1 MKFYKSKY
9 IISSGEK
16 IFEDCILV
24 VQDGKVFDIVRND
37 KVSENTEV
45 TDFGNAVITPG
56 FVNLHTH
63 LQYTDLKPVISC
75 HCEGFSPKQSKGN
88 WIASSHSMNAPR
100 NDDTKID
107 FSDWIISLMKQY
119 FFWSESKKIKSFK
132 NGLRETVLSGCTC
145 IAQLSREEY
154 FIEILKNL
162 DLKSFVFLETFSNS
176 EENSK
181 KEIEKL
187 KKQIKENSSNNVIIG
202 ISPHSIYNV
211 HKTLWEEIAKFS
223 AEENILVHT
232 HLAESQDEIN
242 WLNNKPSGIDKIHK
256 LVKWDN
262 MKPSEEGLN
271 PVEYLEKLGFLK
283 LCGENLT
290 AAHCIELDEK
300 ALEKLVNY
308 GTRIAYCPRSNILLH
323 KKTLDFNKLPQLICE
338 NTGIGTDSRFSN
350 YDLSILNE
358 ANYIKNSTGLDFKKL
373 LNMLTINSARIL
385 KLDDKTGSLNK
396 DLDADFL
403 VFNLNDNERYQDILN
418 KENPDEIYIKGEQ
431 IAKSGKFTAEQ
442 WKFLNES
449 E

>member
-37 KVSENTEV
+37 KVPENTEV
-45 TDFGNAVITPG
+45 IDFGNAVITPG

-63 LQYTDLKPVISC
+63 LQYTDLKPVFKS
-75 HCEGFSPKQSKGN
+75 EQTPQN
-88 WIASSHSMNAPR
+88 M
-100 NDDTKID
+100 D

-119 FFWSESKKIKSFK
+119 FFWSEAKKIKSFK
-132 NGLRETVLSGCTC
+132 NGLREAVLSGCTC
-145 IAQLSREEY
+145 IVQLSREEA
-154 FIEILKNL
+154 FIDILKNL

-187 KKQIKENSSNNVIIG
+187 KKQIKENSSKNVIIG
-202 ISPHSIYNV
+202 ISPHSVYNV
-211 HKTLWEEIAKFS
+211 HKSLWEEIARFS
-223 AEENILVHT
+223 AEENILIHT
-232 HLAESQDEIN
+232 HLAESQDETN

-262 MKPSEEGLN
+262 MKPYEPNLN
-271 PVEYLEKLGFLK
+271 PVEYLEKLGVLQIVK
-283 LCGENLT
+283 ENLT

-300 ALEKLVNY
+300 SLEKLVSY
-308 GTRIAYCPRSNILLH
+308 GVRIAHCPRSNMLLH
-323 KKTLDFNKLPQLICE
+323 KKTLNLNNLPQNILQNI
-338 NTGIGTDSRFSN
+338 GLGTDSKFSN

-358 ANYIKNSTGLDFKKL
+358 AKYIKNSTGLDFKKL
-373 LNMLTINSARIL
+373 LDMLTINSARIL
-385 KLDDKTGSLNK
+385 KIDDKTGSLEK
-396 DLDADFL
+396 GKDADFL
-403 VFNLNDNERYQDILN
+403 VFNLTDTEHYQDILN
-418 KENPDEIYIKGEQ
+418 KEKPEEIYIKGTQ

-442 WKFLNES
+442 WKFLNEPQ
-449 E
+449 

>member
-37 KVSENTEV
+37 KVPENTEV
-45 TDFGNAVITPG
+45 IDFGNAVITPG

-63 LQYTDLKPVISC
+63 LQYTDLKPVFKHNLDSC
-75 HCEGFSPKQSKGN
+75 HCERSEA
-88 WIASSHSMNAPR
+88 IHLI
-100 NDDTKID
+100 NDDPNMD

-119 FFWSESKKIKSFK
+119 FFWSEAKKIKSFK
-132 NGLRETVLSGCTC
+132 NGLREAILSGCTC
-145 IAQLSREEY
+145 IVQLSREEY
-154 FIEILKNL
+154 FIDILKIL

-187 KKQIKENSSNNVIIG
+187 KKQIKENSSKNVIIG

-211 HKTLWEEIAKFS
+211 HSSLWEEIARFS
-223 AEENILVHT
+223 VEENILVHT
-232 HLAESQDEIN
+232 HLAESQDETN

-262 MKPSEEGLN
+262 LKPYESGLN

-300 ALEKLVNY
+300 SLEKLVNY
-308 GTRIAYCPRSNILLH
+308 DAGIAYCPRSNILLH
-323 KKTLDFNKLPQLICE
+323 KKNLDYNKLPQSICE

-358 ANYIKNSTGLDFKKL
+358 ARWIKNSTGLDFKKL
-373 LNMLTINSARIL
+373 LDMLTINSARIL
-385 KLDDKTGSLNK
+385 KIDDKTGSLEK
-396 DLDADFL
+396 GKDADFL
-403 VFNLNDNERYQDILN
+403 VFNLSPSVILSKAKDLYQDILN
-418 KENPDEIYIKGEQ
+418 KEKPEEIYIKGTQ

-442 WKFLNES
+442 WKFLNEPQ
-449 E
+449 